1 MSASNMH
8 GHAQDACAALAF
20 MPVAGDVLTLETHSQ
35 AALLAAT
42 RMVCA

>member
-1 MSASNMH
+1 MWASDKH
-8 GHAQDACAALAF
+8 GQDACAALAF
-20 MPVAGDVLTLETHSQ
+20 MPAAGDVLTLETHSQ